1 VLRLEGTGGDTKVTV
16 SFPNYGLKKLI
27 AKYAGIKVE

>member
-1 VLRLEGTGGDTKVTV
+1 LRLEGSGDDTKVTV
-16 SFPNYGLKKLI
+16 SFTNYGLKKLI